1 MLKYQTDSNYR
12 NCILMDINGQD
23 IPQEKAASL
32 YVFVRTVGSAQWLKI
47 VIGSIGGVNLIWRC

>member
-12 NCILMDINGQD
+12 NCILMDISGQV

-32 YVFVRTVGSAQWLKI
+32 YVFVQTVGSAQ
-47 VIGSIGGVNLIWRC
+47 